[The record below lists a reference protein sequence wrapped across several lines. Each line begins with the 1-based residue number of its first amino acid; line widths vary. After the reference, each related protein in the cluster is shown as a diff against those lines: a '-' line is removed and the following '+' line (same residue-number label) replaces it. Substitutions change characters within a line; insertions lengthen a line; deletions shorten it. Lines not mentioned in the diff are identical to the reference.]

1 MRPPESDCICP
12 KAMQSLGTQDGI
24 RMGNAMLRTKTT
36 KGCPV
41 HDSCH
46 GYTKEYRKERPSWGN
61 PYCPIHR
68 VKNCPA

>member
-1 MRPPESDCICP
+1 MRPPESECICP
-12 KAMQSLGTQDGI
+12 RAMQSLPLWEGVN
-24 RMGNAMLRTKTT
+24 MGQALLRTTTT

-46 GYTKEYRKERPSWGN
+46 GYTKAVRAARPAWSN

-68 VKNCPA
+68 TKDCPS